1 MWALSH
7 LSSWSQSICCQC
19 LRTMQGMQWFA
30 LPWVPGV
37 PQAWHLLSA
46 GHHPRSNVSTSAPAA
61 GTFPSELLSCFF
73 PSRAIPSLPLPADGI
88 TRPLY
93 PPEPRCNWIRAP
105 AFPGRACPASP
116 KLLLWKGAAFGA
128 QPCLG
133 WSSHPAQPCSLKG
146 FFLIEVSFCA
156 HNKMNKTPNSSW
168 IFGGEW
174 LVHRLSS

>member
-1 MWALSH
+1 MS
-7 LSSWSQSICCQC
+7 SQSSFLLIPKH
-19 LRTMQGMQWFA
+19 LLPVPREWGDIQGMQWFA

-88 TRPLY
+88 TRVLY

-105 AFPGRACPASP
+105 ALPRQS
-116 KLLLWKGAAFGA
+116 
-128 QPCLG
+128 
-133 WSSHPAQPCSLKG
+133 
-146 FFLIEVSFCA
+146 
-156 HNKMNKTPNSSW
+156 
-168 IFGGEW
+168 
-174 LVHRLSS
+174 LSSFSQTPPVERSCFWSTALPWMELTPSPALLTKRLFSNRGVILCSQ